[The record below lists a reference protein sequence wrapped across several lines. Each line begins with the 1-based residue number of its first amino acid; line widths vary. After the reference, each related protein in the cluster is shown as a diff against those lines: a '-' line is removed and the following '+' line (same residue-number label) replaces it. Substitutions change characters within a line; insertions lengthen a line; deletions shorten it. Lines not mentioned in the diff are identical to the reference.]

1 MSSGKS
7 GTASPLITCDRPWG
21 WVEVHWTND
30 SLTDWKI
37 PGYTCPILEETK
49 VTDLQKNVELVQA
62 VTQNVPAAYK
72 PKKGSVDAAQTV
84 KNFNERNAF
93 ICTSV
98 TQWIIVEIQPIIG
111 IEYSLMDSLPYTE
124 IWAFLQPSSIG
135 NRKKMSAENGY
146 VTDDLPRAGW
156 FHTDIC
162 WFKEPQK
169 DTNKKAPFRYIPK
182 MSIRDSE
189 NKIANWVEI
198 PHKLTNEEWDG
209 LRKIHPKKPSYG
221 DNYRYLLKIPVTVT
235 NILTPGDRERISAN
249 IEKLARSQATSGL
262 KKSQIDQMGRMEAG
276 SYLKIWVRNSTFPW
290 KADAAPSDDGT
301 TLCMESMQ
309 RLDQAKT
316 HPNQLFNKP
325 AFSPVVQPNSIF
337 DKNDINSFVESYYTS
352 GKGMI
357 KQLMKDIQKSC
368 PADAVL
374 QQALQSSKNIGI
386 GVAASSGSYE
396 PLSGEDTSSLLNP
409 DHLTFPDIFKESPQE
424 EKRYQCGAD
433 FFRPGSFRNHT
444 WKRNRFS
451 LAPDGRYEEDKWY
464 YVLLW
469 PEELLDISGQF
480 FGDPSRA
487 SFPFVVALSAI
498 YILVMEALSSGAK
511 KLQQK
516 KEKSYNK
523 KDDYNLSPPKEEEV
537 FTPVP
542 VNLNKYKLPSKPVST
557 MAEFCKAI
565 LMHADWPFVMGT
577 LAYYGLPNKSE
588 TDHSGIQHNEVVNK
602 KPDETVKDTSKTMLN
617 LFEEF
622 NTAITTGDEPN
633 KQKSLYTLYALLQK
647 IFVCMVGLD
656 ELKSVLDIEKIREN
670 MKLRKAGGSG
680 TKKYTSTE
688 LKFFSMSASIK
699 EKSLTIDALALDGK
713 VGKPIPFPLPLS
725 FLGAVVSGQG
735 NLKLTGTINGANA
748 IDTGVPSFGLGLSLA
763 GSGGV
768 HFDVGLFWTL
778 AKELGTAFTGKDII
792 GYTEKSNSKS
802 GKTTF
807 KPEYASELDGYTFMP
822 IVEEIL
828 DYFNAKIGIAF
839 ELLINGTLTAV
850 ADFSKFKEGM
860 KKVFALGEKPFNC
873 DIVLQ
878 VPLKLQISKL
888 VWTLGHLKLP
898 LLHASKNA
906 AMLFPKGMT
915 IEGDFFKGVEYH
927 PFNPI
932 SLKKNKDTI
941 IKNLESGNYTSSYI
955 GSPIVLTVTGELIVD
970 EVNPPQ
976 LDSEV
981 NGFTVFFNYDNEKL
995 ILGKVQTSIELNGV
1009 AKLGYAS
1016 GKSAMLKIEAI
1027 LPFSQSKLTTDAA
1040 FITFSETIQQKD
1052 VTGTIEVKWNGGDNE
1067 RLCKKSDTPLTIK
1080 KPVIKNARWIAAPK
1094 SIADLG
1100 QKITHANPYETVA
1113 LRFGIDFLNT
1123 SGQCLPIKFFEINN
1137 GKKFD
1142 AQEISVVKGKGFH
1155 ARAYPQKNG
1164 EFLAIVPLSALNTYN
1179 RVDEKNDEYWE
1190 FAFRVYTDLPC
1201 QYPLAF
1207 EGNANVHKNYSETLL
1222 VRKSTTLSL

>member
-49 VTDLQKNVELVQA
+49 MTDLQKNVELVQA

-72 PKKGSVDAAQTV
+72 PKKGSADAAHTV

-98 TQWIIVEIQPIIG
+98 TQWIIVEIQPVIG

-124 IWAFLQPSSIG
+124 IWAFLQPSTIG
-135 NRKKMSAENGY
+135 NRKKMAAEYGY

-156 FHTDIC
+156 FQTDIC

-169 DTNKKAPFRYIPK
+169 DTNKKAPYRYVPK

-198 PHKLTNEEWDG
+198 PHRLTNEEWNG
-209 LRKIHPKKPSYG
+209 LRKIHPRRPSYG

-235 NILTPGDRERISAN
+235 NILTPGDRERLSAN

-325 AFSPVVQPNSIF
+325 TFSPVVQPGSIF
-337 DKNDINSFVESYYTS
+337 DKSDINSFVESYYTS

-374 QQALQSSKNIGI
+374 QQALQSSRNIGI
-386 GVAASSGSYE
+386 GVTASSGSYE
-396 PLSGEDTSSLLNP
+396 PLSGEDTTSLLNP

-424 EKRYQCGAD
+424 EKRYPCGAD

-469 PEELLDISGQF
+469 PEELLDISGRF

-487 SFPFVVALSAI
+487 SFPFVVALTSI

-516 KEKSYNK
+516 KET
-523 KDDYNLSPPKEEEV
+523 DDNPYPLQPDKNGNY
-537 FTPVP
+537 T
-542 VNLNKYKLPSKPVST
+542 LPSKPVST
-557 MAEFCKAI
+557 MAGFCKAI

-577 LAYYGLPNKSE
+577 LAFYGLPDKSE
-588 TDHSGIQHNEVVNK
+588 DDHEGIQKNEMVNK
-602 KPDETVKDTSKTMLN
+602 KPDEKVKDTSKTMLN
-617 LFEEF
+617 LFEQF
-622 NTAITTGDEPN
+622 NIALTADELN

-656 ELKSVLDIEKIREN
+656 ELKSVLEIEKIKED

-680 TKKYTSTE
+680 TKKYTSSE
-688 LKFFSMSASIK
+688 MKFFSLSASIK
-699 EKSLTIDALALDGK
+699 EQSLTIDALALDGK
-713 VGKPIPFPLPLS
+713 IGKPIPFPAPLS
-725 FLGAVVSGQG
+725 FLGAALSGQG
-735 NLKLTGTINGANA
+735 NLKLTGTIDGSTA
-748 IDTGVPSFGLGLSLA
+748 INQGIPTFGLGLSLA

-778 AKELGTAFTGKDII
+778 AKELGTAFTGKDLVA
-792 GYTEKSNSKS
+792 YTKKSN
-802 GKTTF
+802 T
-807 KPEYASELDGYTFMP
+807 
-822 IVEEIL
+822 
-828 DYFNAKIGIAF
+828 
-839 ELLINGTLTAV
+839 
-850 ADFSKFKEGM
+850 
-860 KKVFALGEKPFNC
+860 
-873 DIVLQ
+873 
-878 VPLKLQISKL
+878 
-888 VWTLGHLKLP
+888 
-898 LLHASKNA
+898 
-906 AMLFPKGMT
+906 
-915 IEGDFFKGVEYH
+915 
-927 PFNPI
+927 
-932 SLKKNKDTI
+932 
-941 IKNLESGNYTSSYI
+941 
-955 GSPIVLTVTGELIVD
+955 
-970 EVNPPQ
+970 
-976 LDSEV
+976 
-981 NGFTVFFNYDNEKL
+981 
-995 ILGKVQTSIELNGV
+995 
-1009 AKLGYAS
+1009 
-1016 GKSAMLKIEAI
+1016 
-1027 LPFSQSKLTTDAA
+1027 
-1040 FITFSETIQQKD
+1040 
-1052 VTGTIEVKWNGGDNE
+1052 
-1067 RLCKKSDTPLTIK
+1067 
-1080 KPVIKNARWIAAPK
+1080 
-1094 SIADLG
+1094 
-1100 QKITHANPYETVA
+1100 
-1113 LRFGIDFLNT
+1113 T
-1123 SGQCLPIKFFEINN
+1123 SG
-1137 GKKFD
+1137 
-1142 AQEISVVKGKGFH
+1142 
-1155 ARAYPQKNG
+1155 
-1164 EFLAIVPLSALNTYN
+1164 
-1179 RVDEKNDEYWE
+1179 
-1190 FAFRVYTDLPC
+1190 
-1201 QYPLAF
+1201 
-1207 EGNANVHKNYSETLL
+1207 
-1222 VRKSTTLSL
+1222 